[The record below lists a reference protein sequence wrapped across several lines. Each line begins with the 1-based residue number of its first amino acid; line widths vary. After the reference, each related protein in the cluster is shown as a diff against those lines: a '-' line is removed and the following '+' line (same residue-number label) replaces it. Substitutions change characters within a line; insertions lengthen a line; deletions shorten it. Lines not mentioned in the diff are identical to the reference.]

1 MLFYKKNVQV
11 IEMFTPTFEENVP
24 RRDLEQILYK
34 IISVSQK
41 GIKQTQIMYQCNIS
55 FSQLKNYLG
64 KSIKYNYITS
74 EEGKKNTVYEAT
86 KKGGLFLTIFDFL
99 NQLYS
104 TGKNETNRENKDP
117 YVDGKLKSQVQ
128 ATLSS
133 LTSMNHY
140 IESLEFKKIDVLGSA
155 HRSQYS
161 ITEEVLNLA
170 NNGTIK
176 SNFMYKCNLSFKQ
189 LKKYLAIF
197 MQNDLIETKTDKE
210 NTSFQTTD
218 KGKIF
223 AQSHG
228 LIRYL
233 METGLDNDPFNDE
246 LIEKV
251 KTALKPA
258 LVIDVPQEA
267 YLITPKQLLTVKK

>member
-11 IEMFTPTFEENVP
+11 IEMLVPTFEENVP
-24 RRDLEQILYK
+24 RRDLEHILYK

-41 GIKQTQIMYQCNIS
+41 GIKQTQIMYQCNTS
-55 FSQLKNYLG
+55 FKQLKDYLS

-74 EEGKKNTVYEAT
+74 EEGKKNTFYEAT

-104 TGKNETNRENKDP
+104 TGKNETNKENKDP

-128 ATLSS
+128 AALSS
-133 LTSMNHY
+133 LTSINHY
-140 IESLEFKKIDVLGSA
+140 IESLEFEKIDVLGSA

-161 ITEEVLNLA
+161 IAEEMLNVA

-176 SNFMYKCNLSFKQ
+176 SNLMYRCNVSFKQ
-189 LKKYLAIF
+189 LNKRLPIF
-197 MQNDLIETKTDKE
+197 MQNNLIEIKTDKE
-210 NTSFQTTD
+210 KISCQTTD
-218 KGKIF
+218 KGKVF
-223 AQSHG
+223 AQSHR

-233 METGLDNDPFNDE
+233 METGLDKDPFNDE

-251 KTALKPA
+251 KAALKPA
-258 LVIDVPQEA
+258 LSIDVPREA
-267 YLITPKQLLTVKK
+267 YLIAPKQLLTVKR

>member
-1 MLFYKKNVQV
+1 
-11 IEMFTPTFEENVP
+11 MFTPTFEENVP

-41 GIKQTQIMYQCNIS
+41 GIKQTQIMYQCNTS
-55 FSQLKNYLG
+55 FKQLKDYLS

-74 EEGKKNTVYEAT
+74 EEGKKNTFYEAT